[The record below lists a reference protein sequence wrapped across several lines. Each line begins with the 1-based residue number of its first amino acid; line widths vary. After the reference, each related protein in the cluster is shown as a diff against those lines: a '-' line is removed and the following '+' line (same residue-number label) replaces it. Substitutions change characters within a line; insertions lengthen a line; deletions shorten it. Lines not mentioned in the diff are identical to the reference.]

1 MSVAGKRIILGV
13 TGSISAYK
21 SAVLVRL
28 LVKANA
34 QVQVIMTE
42 SAQAFITPLT
52 LATLSKRPVLSTFIA
67 SDTGSWNN
75 HVELG
80 LWADA
85 FVIAPAS
92 AHTLARC
99 AAGLCDDLLSAVYL
113 SARCP
118 VFFAPA
124 MDVDMY
130 HHPTTV
136 ENRRRLESY
145 GNHFIQAEHGE
156 LASGL
161 VGEGRLAEPE
171 TIFQALDAFFAG
183 REHGVEGMEQR
194 LHTKLVGKQ
203 VLITAGPT
211 QEPIDPVRYI
221 SNHSTGKMG
230 YAIAGA
236 FARAGAE
243 VTLVSG
249 PTALP
254 LPDSSVQRINV
265 RTAQDMYEAVER
277 AFVTTDIAVLNA
289 AVADYT
295 PAHPADRKIK
305 KKEERFTLELTKT
318 IDIAA
323 TLGSQKRPGQRLMG
337 FALETDNER
346 ENALQKLH
354 KKNLDWI
361 VLNSLRDVGA
371 GFGHDTNKITVIH
384 KDGQSHEFTLKSKE
398 EVAQD
403 LVNLIVNTL
412 TS

>member
-1 MSVAGKRIILGV
+1 MSIAGKRVLLGV

-21 SAVLVRL
+21 SALLVRL
-28 LVKANA
+28 LVKAGA
-34 QVQVIMTE
+34 DVQVIMTE
-42 SAQAFITPLT
+42 AAQTFITPLT
-52 LATLSKRPVLSTFIA
+52 LATLSKRPVLSAFINTQ
-67 SDTGSWNN
+67 SDRPGDGSWNN

-85 FVIAPAS
+85 LVIAPAS

-99 AAGLCDDLLSAVYL
+99 ATGFCDDLLSAVYL

-130 HHPTTV
+130 SHPTTV
-136 ENRRRLESY
+136 ENLRRLESF
-145 GNHFIQAEHGE
+145 GNHLIRAEHGE

-171 TIFQALDAFFAG
+171 TIVQVLDTFWAEHHQSSAL
-183 REHGVEGMEQR
+183 
-194 LHTKLVGKQ
+194 LGKR

-230 YAIAGA
+230 YAIARA
-236 FARAGAE
+236 FAQAGAE

-249 PTALP
+249 PTALS
-254 LPDSSVQRINV
+254 LPAPNV
-265 RTAQDMYEAVER
+265 RRIDVRSAQEMFKATQAAFAEA
-277 AFVTTDIAVLNA
+277 DIVVLSA

-305 KKEERFTLELTKT
+305 KKEASFSIELTKT

-323 TLGSQKRPGQRLMG
+323 TLGAQKGPGQRLMG

-346 ENALQKLH
+346 ENALKKLYA
-354 KKNLDWI
+354 KNLDWI
-361 VLNSLRDVGA
+361 VLNSLRDSGA
-371 GFGHDTNKITVIH
+371 GFGHDTNKITVID
-384 KDGQSHEFTLKSKE
+384 KDEQIHEFALKSKAD
-398 EVAQD
+398 VAQD
-403 LVNLIVNTL
+403 LVSLVL
-412 TS
+412 KSL